1 MDRPVI
7 GLCTALERAQWSVW
21 DQPAVL
27 LPRNYV
33 DAVQQAGGFVT
44 DFRGGDDFLF
54 GGELCAAC
62 GIHSEMLSIIKT
74 SWGY

>member
-1 MDRPVI
+1 
-7 GLCTALERAQWSVW
+7 
-21 DQPAVL
+21 
-27 LPRNYV
+27 
-33 DAVQQAGGFVT
+33 VQQAGGFVT

-62 GIHSEMLSIIKT
+62 GIHPEMLSIIKT